1 MAIGNHEVYVAW
13 QDRKT
18 HALEDVFV
26 MNFATHLVYDYAP
39 GSAHPESSGTI
50 TVQKRGT
57 QPLP

>member
-1 MAIGNHEVYVAW
+1 VYVAW